1 MNPINPINPIKTI
14 RETEKKYASLAL
26 SIAVAAGL
34 IFFMLS
40 LKPVGKGFILGSL
53 FSVINFILMG
63 ETLPMR
69 VGHLRK
75 KASGIALLLILSR
88 FFLMALPLVASIRMA
103 QFNTAAT
110 VCGLFLVQA
119 VIMAEHTGG
128 FIYMKVHKK
137 QTF

>member
-1 MNPINPINPIKTI
+1 MISHPMKTI

-34 IFFMLS
+34 IFFMLA
-40 LKPVGKGFILGSL
+40 LKPIGKGFILGSL

-69 VGHLRK
+69 IGHFRK
-75 KASGIALLLILSR
+75 KGMGIALLLILSR
-88 FFLMALPLVASIRMA
+88 FFLMAIPLVAAIRMA

-119 VIMAEHTGG
+119 IILAEHTGG
-128 FIYMKVHKK
+128 FIFMKINKK